1 MRDTPRAEGT
11 AADDK
16 RLYIALRRVRELEES
31 IRNGTATAADRG
43 PTSPAS
49 SSQHSGEFSP
59 NRVFRASSGARLLG
73 VPAIG
78 GAEAAQSP
86 LAPPQ
91 IGDGRVGPPITPP
104 PGPPPPV
111 APPPLGASPAAPLI
125 APPPGAPPPLGTRKP
140 ALVAPPL
147 GSPPPPGA
155 PPPPTPPPA
164 PPPQAPRVPPKQKRA
179 PSVPMRPLHWSK
191 IADER
196 VGENTL
202 WRERGFDDG
211 YVDLNI
217 GEIEAAFGIPTPG
230 SADGAPTLVRR
241 ASVGDGRAAKVCAI
255 YSTAYAIPHICATR
269 PQRLPSAIYI

>member
-91 IGDGRVGPPITPP
+91 MGDGRVGPPITPP
-104 PGPPPPV
+104 P
-111 APPPLGASPAAPLI
+111 
-125 APPPGAPPPLGTRKP
+125 
-140 ALVAPPL
+140 
-147 GSPPPPGA
+147 
-155 PPPPTPPPA
+155 
-164 PPPQAPRVPPKQKRA
+164 
-179 PSVPMRPLHWSK
+179 
-191 IADER
+191 
-196 VGENTL
+196 
-202 WRERGFDDG
+202 F
-211 YVDLNI
+211 
-217 GEIEAAFGIPTPG
+217 
-230 SADGAPTLVRR
+230 
-241 ASVGDGRAAKVCAI
+241 
-255 YSTAYAIPHICATR
+255 
-269 PQRLPSAIYI
+269 